1 MDKNLFSCGIFIDL
15 QKAFDTVNHS
25 ILLHKLRHYGV
36 RGIFNDWFSSYL
48 SHRSQTTQVG
58 LNISSK
64 EKTLCGVP
72 QGSVLGPLLFL
83 LYVNDIHSS
92 SDKFDFFLFADDTN
106 LLYQE
111 KNLKS
116 LETTVNKE
124 LEKVHEWL
132 TANKLNLNI
141 KKSNFVIFHPYQKKV
156 IHKLNINVL
165 DHKSGT
171 YISLEQKSYVKYLG
185 VLLDCNLSWNSHIDH
200 IAMKISKTVGIIAR
214 LRHFVPTHTLLNIYR
229 ALINPYIF
237 YGISLWGQPAHKYMN
252 KILILQKRALR
263 LIYFATS
270 REHAVPLFIA
280 SNVLP
285 VNMLYYKTVST
296 LMHDVKNNMA
306 PPNIL
311 NLFTSVRSV
320 HTYHTR
326 AATSDKFHCK
336 YSRLKQQ
343 KDSFSRVGVKI
354 WNEIPDD
361 LRELTKS
368 SFKAKINNVLFQV
381 LENEDIYVDVPTLIR
396 TIKLLRNV
404 GDST

>member
-1 MDKNLFSCGIFIDL
+1 MTGFPH
-15 QKAFDTVNHS
+15 T
-25 ILLHKLRHYGV
+25 
-36 RGIFNDWFSSYL
+36 

-141 KKSNFVIFHPYQKKV
+141 KKSTFVIFHPYQKKV

-171 YISLEQKSYVKYLG
+171 YISLDQKAMSNTLVFYWTVI
-185 VLLDCNLSWNSHIDH
+185 SH
-200 IAMKISKTVGIIAR
+200 GI
-214 LRHFVPTHTLLNIYR
+214 
-229 ALINPYIF
+229 
-237 YGISLWGQPAHKYMN
+237 
-252 KILILQKRALR
+252 
-263 LIYFATS
+263 
-270 REHAVPLFIA
+270 
-280 SNVLP
+280 
-285 VNMLYYKTVST
+285 
-296 LMHDVKNNMA
+296 
-306 PPNIL
+306 
-311 NLFTSVRSV
+311 
-320 HTYHTR
+320 
-326 AATSDKFHCK
+326 
-336 YSRLKQQ
+336 
-343 KDSFSRVGVKI
+343 
-354 WNEIPDD
+354 
-361 LRELTKS
+361 LT
-368 SFKAKINNVLFQV
+368 
-381 LENEDIYVDVPTLIR
+381 
-396 TIKLLRNV
+396 
-404 GDST
+404 